1 MHHAYLAATRALLIH
16 LQAISDDHAAVEALA
31 GKVEREMLD
40 NGASLFVCRYGD
52 EPFNT
57 AEIIGPHW
65 SEIPGHVPSSA
76 VFLGLPLTIM
86 GYGWMATQ
94 RRYKRTQNES
104 EYVSTIC
111 DSSDLVR
118 RLDALTVDT
127 FARFSGCIAGGDDDR
142 PTVSADALL
151 HTSMRQSISDRFR
164 GRFAFFDERAVH
176 SIWMRWYL
184 HVLVPPFLLADILL
198 DWTLPVALE
207 DVRFIVGPD
216 ARIEA
221 VKLLSAGQDTGGVEP
236 FVRFR
241 ELIFSHLAPLIEMLA
256 ERTSVTRRV
265 YWSNVGDEFEA
276 MLRRIEQIAGRPP
289 RLLEAQD
296 ILEQQT
302 WPGNQA
308 NPLFNAVIYK
318 SNNPS
323 PRVRRICCLQYLLPD
338 RRFCSACPVT
348 CRSEK

>member
-1 MHHAYLAATRALLIH
+1 M
-16 LQAISDDHAAVEALA
+16 Q
-31 GKVEREMLD
+31 
-40 NGASLFVCRYGD
+40 
-52 EPFNT
+52 
-57 AEIIGPHW
+57 
-65 SEIPGHVPSSA
+65 
-76 VFLGLPLTIM
+76 
-86 GYGWMATQ
+86 
-94 RRYKRTQNES
+94 
-104 EYVSTIC
+104 YVSTIR

-127 FARFSGCIAGGDDDR
+127 FSRFSGCIAGGDDDR

-151 HTSMRQSISDRFR
+151 DTSMQQSISDRFR
-164 GRFAFFDERAVH
+164 GRFEFFDERAVH

-184 HVLVPPFLLADILL
+184 HMLVPPFLLADILL
-198 DWTLPVALE
+198 DWTPRVALE

-221 VKLLSAGQDTGGVEP
+221 VKLLSAGQNTGGVEP

-241 ELIFSHLAPLIEMLA
+241 ELIFGHLAPLIEIFA

-276 MLRRIEQIAGRPP
+276 MLRRIEQIAGRLP

-302 WPGNQA
+302 WPDNQA
-308 NPLFNAVIYK
+308 NPIFNAVIYK
-318 SNNPS
+318 SGNPS
-323 PRVRRICCLQYLLPD
+323 PRVRRVCCLQYLLPD
-338 RRFCSACPVT
+338 RRFCPACPIT

>member
-1 MHHAYLAATRALLIH
+1 MSMIR
-16 LQAISDDHAAVEALA
+16 
-31 GKVEREMLD
+31 
-40 NGASLFVCRYGD
+40 
-52 EPFNT
+52 
-57 AEIIGPHW
+57 
-65 SEIPGHVPSSA
+65 
-76 VFLGLPLTIM
+76 
-86 GYGWMATQ
+86 
-94 RRYKRTQNES
+94 
-104 EYVSTIC
+104 
-111 DSSDLVR
+111 DSSDIAR
-118 RLDALTVDT
+118 RLNALTVGT
-127 FARFSGCIAGGDDDR
+127 FARFSGCIAGGDDNR

-151 HTSMRQSISDRFR
+151 DTSMRQSISDRFL

-184 HVLVPPFLLADILL
+184 HVLVPPFLLADIML

-207 DVRFIVGPD
+207 EVRFVVGPD

-221 VKLLSAGQDTGGVEP
+221 VKLLSAGQNTEGVEP

-241 ELIFSHLAPLIEMLA
+241 ELIFGHLAPLIEMLA

-276 MLRRIEQIAGRPP
+276 MLRRIEQIAGRLP

-296 ILEQQT
+296 ILERRT
-302 WPGNQA
+302 WPGNQP

-318 SNNPS
+318 SSNPS
-323 PRVRRICCLQYLLPD
+323 PRVRRICCLQCLLPD

>member
-1 MHHAYLAATRALLIH
+1 MNALR
-16 LQAISDDHAAVEALA
+16 D
-31 GKVEREMLD
+31 
-40 NGASLFVCRYGD
+40 
-52 EPFNT
+52 
-57 AEIIGPHW
+57 
-65 SEIPGHVPSSA
+65 
-76 VFLGLPLTIM
+76 TI
-86 GYGWMATQ
+86 
-94 RRYKRTQNES
+94 R
-104 EYVSTIC
+104 

-127 FARFSGCIAGGDDDR
+127 FARFSGSIASRDDAR
-142 PTVSADALL
+142 PAISADALL
-151 HTSMRQSISDRFR
+151 DAGMQRMISDRFR

-207 DVRFIVGPD
+207 DVRFIVGAD

-221 VKLLSAGQDTGGVEP
+221 VKLLNAGQNTGGVEP
-236 FVRFR
+236 FLRFR
-241 ELIFSHLAPLIEMLA
+241 ELIFGHLAPLVEMLA

-276 MLRRIEQIAGRPP
+276 MLRRIEQIVGRLP

-296 ILEQQT
+296 ILEKRT
-302 WPGNQA
+302 WLSDRA
-308 NPLFNAVIYK
+308 NPLFGAVIYK
-318 SNNPS
+318 SVNPN

>member
-1 MHHAYLAATRALLIH
+1 
-16 LQAISDDHAAVEALA
+16 
-31 GKVEREMLD
+31 ML
-40 NGASLFVCRYGD
+40 N
-52 EPFNT
+52 
-57 AEIIGPHW
+57 
-65 SEIPGHVPSSA
+65 
-76 VFLGLPLTIM
+76 M
-86 GYGWMATQ
+86 
-94 RRYKRTQNES
+94 
-104 EYVSTIC
+104 STIR
-111 DSSDLVR
+111 DSSDIAR
-118 RLDALTVDT
+118 RLDALTIGK
-127 FARFSGCIAGGDDDR
+127 FARFSGCIACGDDDR

-151 HTSMRQSISDRFR
+151 DTSMRQSISDRFR
-164 GRFAFFDERAVH
+164 VRFAFFDERAVH

-207 DVRFIVGPD
+207 DVRFIVGAD

-221 VKLLSAGQDTGGVEP
+221 VKLLSAGQNTGGVEP

-241 ELIFSHLAPLIEMLA
+241 ELIFGHLAPLIEMLA

-296 ILEQQT
+296 ILEKRP
-302 WPGNQA
+302 WPGYQA
-308 NPLFNAVIYK
+308 NPLFNSVLYK
-318 SNNPS
+318 SSNPS

-348 CRSEK
+348 SGSET

>member
-1 MHHAYLAATRALLIH
+1 M
-16 LQAISDDHAAVEALA
+16 Q
-31 GKVEREMLD
+31 
-40 NGASLFVCRYGD
+40 
-52 EPFNT
+52 
-57 AEIIGPHW
+57 
-65 SEIPGHVPSSA
+65 
-76 VFLGLPLTIM
+76 
-86 GYGWMATQ
+86 
-94 RRYKRTQNES
+94 
-104 EYVSTIC
+104 YVSTIRN
-111 DSSDLVR
+111 SSDLVR

-127 FARFSGCIAGGDDDR
+127 FSRFSGCIADRDDDR

-151 HTSMRQSISDRFR
+151 DTSMRQSISGRFR
-164 GRFAFFDERAVH
+164 GRFEFFDERAVH

-198 DWTLPVALE
+198 DWTPPVALE

-221 VKLLSAGQDTGGVEP
+221 VKLLSAGQNTGGVEP

-241 ELIFSHLAPLIEMLA
+241 ELIFGHLAPLIEIFA

-276 MLRRIEQIAGRPP
+276 MLRRIEQIAGRLP

-296 ILEQQT
+296 ILEKQT
-302 WPGNQA
+302 WPDNQT
-308 NPLFNAVIYK
+308 NPIFNAVIYK
-318 SNNPS
+318 SGNRS
-323 PRVRRICCLQYLLPD
+323 PRVRRVCCLQYLLPD

>member
-1 MHHAYLAATRALLIH
+1 M
-16 LQAISDDHAAVEALA
+16 Q
-31 GKVEREMLD
+31 
-40 NGASLFVCRYGD
+40 
-52 EPFNT
+52 
-57 AEIIGPHW
+57 
-65 SEIPGHVPSSA
+65 
-76 VFLGLPLTIM
+76 
-86 GYGWMATQ
+86 
-94 RRYKRTQNES
+94 
-104 EYVSTIC
+104 YVSTIR

-142 PTVSADALL
+142 PTVSAGALL
-151 HTSMRQSISDRFR
+151 DTSMRQSISDRFR

-184 HVLVPPFLLADILL
+184 HVLVPPFLLADILI
-198 DWTLPVALE
+198 DWTLPIALE
-207 DVRFIVGPD
+207 EVRFIVGPD

-221 VKLLSAGQDTGGVEP
+221 VKLLSAGQNTGGVEP

-241 ELIFSHLAPLIEMLA
+241 ELIFGHLAPLIEMSA

-276 MLRRIEQIAGRPP
+276 MLRRIEQIAGRLP

-302 WPGNQA
+302 WPRNQA

-318 SNNPS
+318 SSNPS